1 MIRSPEDAPV
11 VDPRLI
17 GLARVSTDSQDTQLQ
32 RDALVQAGCAR
43 IFEETISTRSS
54 DRPGPAAA
62 LDHLRPHA
70 GDALVVW
77 KLDRLGREVKDVL
90 IIADDLHTR
99 GIALRVLTGTLAG
112 LDAAR
117 RQGRVGG
124 RPTVMDADK
133 IAAGRARR
141 ARGESPTQIAK
152 TLGVSRATYYRHLTP
167 RPDPTHHTTG
177 DPPTP
182 AGGSDPAATRHR
194 RRRRGPIPIATGGRG
209 RA

>member
-1 MIRSPEDAPV
+1 MGGRARGLGPV
-11 VDPRLI
+11 V
-17 GLARVSTDSQDTQLQ
+17 G
-32 RDALVQAGCAR
+32 
-43 IFEETISTRSS
+43 
-54 DRPGPAAA
+54 
-62 LDHLRPHA
+62 
-70 GDALVVW
+70 
-77 KLDRLGREVKDVL
+77 KDVL

-99 GIALRVLTGTLAG
+99 GIALHVLTGTLDGAYTPTGEGKFFFTVMAAFAELERDLIHQRTVAG

-152 TLGVSRATYYRHLTP
+152 ALGVSRATYYRHLTP

-182 AGGSDPAATRHR
+182 ADRPDPAATLPDVDVEVPSPLLPVAAAERDR
-194 RRRRGPIPIATGGRG
+194 APEPVPATPGRPPIAEQPTPGPPGGPG
-209 RA
+209 

>member
-1 MIRSPEDAPV
+1 MAAFAELERD
-11 VDPRLI
+11 LI
-17 GLARVSTDSQDTQLQ
+17 HQ
-32 RDALVQAGCAR
+32 R
-43 IFEETISTRSS
+43 
-54 DRPGPAAA
+54 
-62 LDHLRPHA
+62 
-70 GDALVVW
+70 
-77 KLDRLGREVKDVL
+77 
-90 IIADDLHTR
+90 
-99 GIALRVLTGTLAG
+99 TLAG

-152 TLGVSRATYYRHLTP
+152 TLGVSRATYYRHLAP